1 MGTGTVVAI
10 LAPVIGVIGAA
21 GVSVLTLYLRGLR
34 TDVAGVETRL
44 DKRFDKVDER
54 FDNVDERFVKVEG
67 DITRITESLVRI
79 EVTLDAHG
87 KQLERMADQGEGIAT
102 LEGAVAAIA

>member
-44 DKRFDKVDER
+44 DKR

>member
-54 FDNVDERFVKVEG
+54 FVKVEG